1 MEIKLGKCKESSLT
15 DLPRKTREN
24 IKEERKFD
32 TKEIIRYLEGWTLLG
47 AVFKKSKKKRE
58 RFWLLPNL
66 PKMFKI
72 DS

>member
-32 TKEIIRYLEGWTLLG
+32 TKEIIRYLEG
-47 AVFKKSKKKRE
+47 
-58 RFWLLPNL
+58 
-66 PKMFKI
+66 
-72 DS
+72 